1 VRRHLSV
8 PQTEQTFRKCHAMPS
23 EQENNGT
30 VTEHEHTRE
39 QNVRIMLLKIVIFA
53 TEIRCLRL
61 HHVTEAHG

>member
-1 VRRHLSV
+1 
-8 PQTEQTFRKCHAMPS
+8 MPS
-23 EQENNGT
+23 EQENNDT